1 VSARPPQGGLDT
13 SRLDGYLRDRFAGL
27 RGTLICVQATG
38 GLSNP
43 TYFLSCGD
51 WSAVLRKQ
59 PGTAVL
65 QSAHSIDREFR
76 ILRALQDSPVTVP
89 RALVYC
95 DDAAVVGTPFYL
107 MERLNGRV
115 FFEYAL
121 PSLTLEERAA
131 CYDSMSR
138 TMAQIHRFDWQAAGL
153 ADFGRTGNYF
163 ERQLRRWSEQWERFK
178 TPDNPYIDRLIAW
191 LRERVPATDTVSV
204 CHGDFRMPNL
214 MFHATEPR
222 VIGVLD
228 WELSTLGHPL
238 ADVAFN
244 VQAWRMTPDQNGGIR
259 GLDLPRLGIPDE
271 HAYLESYY
279 RYSGSAE
286 RMTSF
291 HMVFAMFRAAVG
303 TAGIAVRGEAAKD
316 PAAAAMGRQLSLAYA
331 SRGVEAMQ
339 SGI

>member
-1 VSARPPQGGLDT
+1 LDT
-13 SRLDGYLRDRFAGL
+13 GKLDGFLRDRFAGL
-27 RGTLICVQATG
+27 HGTLSCVQATG

-43 TYFLSCGD
+43 TYFLTCGD

-76 ILRALQDSPVTVP
+76 ILRALQDSPVAVP
-89 RALVYC
+89 RPLLYC
-95 DDAAVVGTPFYL
+95 DDATVVGTPFYL
-107 MERLNGRV
+107 MERLKGRV

-121 PSLTLEERAA
+121 PSLSPEERAA
-131 CYDSMSR
+131 CYDSMCR
-138 TMAQIHRFDWQAAGL
+138 TMSQIHQFDWRAAGL

-163 ERQLRRWSEQWERFK
+163 ERQLKRWSEQWERFR
-178 TPDNPYIDRLIAW
+178 TPDNPYIDPLIAW

-204 CHGDFRMPNL
+204 CHGDFRMANL

-259 GLDLPRLGIPDE
+259 ALDLRELGIPDE
-271 HAYLESYY
+271 QAYLESYY
-279 RYSGSAE
+279 RYSGSPQ
-286 RMTSF
+286 RMTPF
-291 HMVFAMFRAAVG
+291 HMAFAMFRAAVG

-316 PAAAAMGRQLSLAYA
+316 PAAAAVGRQLSLAYA

-339 SGI
+339 SGV